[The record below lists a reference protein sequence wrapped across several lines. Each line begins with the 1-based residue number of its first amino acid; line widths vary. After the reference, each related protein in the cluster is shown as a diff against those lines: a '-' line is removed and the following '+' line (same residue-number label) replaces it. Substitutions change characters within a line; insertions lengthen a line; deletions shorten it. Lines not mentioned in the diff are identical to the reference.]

1 MTFMMKSKRER
12 TPILFRTIYGRL
24 LLSYLSVITIAI
36 IVLVLIMVS
45 VISNQYT
52 NEMKSELVRECNNI
66 NTIMPM
72 WMDDEQREK
81 VRMEL
86 AVIARQYNA
95 QIWIVDLQKEVYI
108 QPGDNW
114 LLSEELIVNNPALDA
129 IFNGEEILT
138 MSLSEDSIRGN
149 VMTIGRPF
157 IKDGKI
163 QGAILMSK
171 RTMDVV
177 RNTKIISQ
185 SLIIPTCV
193 AIILTVLL
201 VSIILRRFTSPLA
214 SMNQIA
220 KSYAKG
226 DFQERVAVTSA
237 DEIGQLA
244 VSFNAMASDLQS
256 LEDMRRSF
264 VANVSHELKS
274 PLASMWGFLQAML
287 DGSIPESEHKEYMQ
301 LVLDE
306 TRRLSALI
314 DDLLNLSTMESGDIP
329 MKPSSFDVN
338 ELIVRTLFTFERRID
353 EKQIDVDLRF
363 AQETTVVWADRERIT
378 QVIRNL
384 VDNALKYLEKDGTL
398 SVVSK
403 IYVKEHKVY
412 IALHDTGAGIPPE
425 DVKHVFERFYKV
437 DKAHTPRKEG
447 TGLGLSI
454 VKRIIEQ
461 HGGTV
466 EVESVLGEGT
476 TFIFSLPLYE
486 EDAKKRQAMISKG
499 EML

>member
-1 MTFMMKSKRER
+1 MVKRNKANENGPKIF
-12 TPILFRTIYGRL
+12 TTVYWRL
-24 LLSYLSVITIAI
+24 LMSYIAVITVAI
-36 IVLVLIMVS
+36 IVLVIIMIR
-45 VISNQYT
+45 VISTQYT
-52 NEMKSELVRECNNI
+52 NEMKSELIRECNNI

-81 VRMEL
+81 VRTEL
-86 AVIARQYNA
+86 SVIARQYNA

-114 LLSEELIVNNPALDA
+114 LISKDKIVNDPALDA
-129 IFNGEEILT
+129 IFQGEEILT
-138 MSLSEDSIRGN
+138 MNLSEDSVRGQ

-157 IKDGKI
+157 IKNGKI

-171 RTMDVV
+171 RTMDVT

-185 SLIIPTCV
+185 SLTIPTCV
-193 AIILTVLL
+193 AILLTVLL
-201 VSIILRRFTSPLA
+201 ISIILRKFTSPLVD
-214 SMNQIA
+214 MNRIA

-226 DFQERVAVTSA
+226 NFEERVAVTSA

-244 VSFNAMASDLQS
+244 VSFNAMAEDLQD

-287 DGSIPESEHKEYMQ
+287 DGSIPEDEHMEYMQ

-314 DDLLNLSTMESGDIP
+314 DDLLNLSTMESGDLP
-329 MKPSSFDVN
+329 MKPSVFDIN

-353 EKQIDVDLRF
+353 EKELEVDLKF
-363 AQETTVVWADRERIT
+363 AQESTIVWADRERIT
-378 QVIRNL
+378 QVVRNL
-384 VDNALKYLEKDGTL
+384 IDNALKYLDRKGTL
-398 SVVSK
+398 SIRSN
-403 IYVKEHKVY
+403 IRAKENRVY
-412 IALHDTGAGIPPE
+412 IAIADTGAGIPAE
-425 DVKHVFERFYKV
+425 DVKRVFERFYKV

-454 VKRIIEQ
+454 VNRIIEQ
-461 HGGTV
+461 HNCTV
-466 EVESVLGEGT
+466 EVESILGEGT
-476 TFIFSLPLYE
+476 TFTFSLPLYQK
-486 EDAKKRQAMISKG
+486 DDKKRTQS
-499 EML
+499 

>member
-1 MTFMMKSKRER
+1 MIKRKKEKKA
-12 TPILFRTIYGRL
+12 LLLRTIYGRL
-24 LLSYLSVITIAI
+24 LLSYIAVITITI
-36 IVLVLIMVS
+36 IVLIVIMVRI
-45 VISNQYT
+45 ISNQYT
-52 NEMKSELVRECNNI
+52 NEMKNELVRECNNI
-66 NTIMPM
+66 NSIMPM
-72 WMDDEQREK
+72 WMDEEQREK

-95 QIWIVDLQKEVYI
+95 QIWIIDLQKEVYI

-114 LLSEELIVNNPALDA
+114 LISEERIVNNPALDA

-138 MSLSEDSIRGN
+138 MNLSEDSIRGN

-157 IKDGKI
+157 VKSGKI

-171 RTMDVV
+171 RTIDVV
-177 RNTKIISQ
+177 RNTKLISQ
-185 SLIIPTCV
+185 SLIIPTCL
-193 AIILTVLL
+193 AIVLTVLL

-226 DFQERVAVTSA
+226 YFKERVAVTSA

-287 DGSIPESEHKEYMQ
+287 DGSIPEREHQEYME

-329 MKPSSFDVN
+329 MKPLSFDIN
-338 ELIVRTLFTFERRID
+338 ELVVRTLFTFEQRID
-353 EKQIDVDLRF
+353 EKEVNVDLRF
-363 AQETTVVWADRERIT
+363 AQESTLVWADRERIT

-384 VDNALKYLEKDGTL
+384 VDNALKYLDKGGTL

-403 IYVKEHKVY
+403 LHIKGNMVY
-412 IALHDTGAGIPPE
+412 IALQDTGAGIPPE
-425 DVKHVFERFYKV
+425 DVKHIFERFYKV

-476 TFIFSLPLYE
+476 TFIFSLPLYQA
-486 EDAKKRQAMISKG
+486 DAKKRQSIGNIK
-499 EML
+499 EK